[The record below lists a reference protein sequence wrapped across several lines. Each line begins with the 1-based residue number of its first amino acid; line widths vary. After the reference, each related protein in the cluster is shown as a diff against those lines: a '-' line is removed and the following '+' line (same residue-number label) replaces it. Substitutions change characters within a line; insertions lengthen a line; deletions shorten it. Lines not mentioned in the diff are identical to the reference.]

1 MFKNVCCTCKNVS
14 FLLVRPFVLFLFF
27 LFCRSRCLCHLALQ
41 NFSFYM
47 KKLFLSILT
56 RACFQLASNSLN
68 SLTELPRDYSAVFFF
83 FFTQLRAFNLKP
95 FQSFQVFKFYVSEN
109 RFPLGSQSP
118 VICHCLFFR
127 LFRSSRD
134 NRRMVVSSISFLT
147 LQSANFLTGN
157 LFLGLCSYFGSNF
170 GVSVPK
176 PHNLCSKMFN
186 TKQPIK

>member
-1 MFKNVCCTCKNVS
+1 MCCTCKDVS
-14 FLLVRPFVLFLFF
+14 FFAYQTICFVFVFSVLPFSLPLPFSITEFQFFFF
-27 LFCRSRCLCHLALQ
+27 L
-41 NFSFYM
+41 
-47 KKLFLSILT
+47 KKLFVSKLT
-56 RACFQLASNSLN
+56 RACFQLAFNSLN
-68 SLTELPRDYSAVFFF
+68 SLTELPRDYSAVSFF

-134 NRRMVVSSISFLT
+134 NRRLVVSSISFLT

-157 LFLGLCSYFGSNF
+157 LFLGLCSYFDSNF
-170 GVSVPK
+170 GASVPK